1 MNTLLPLCILS
12 LLCTQDG
19 DTPLHL
25 AAWKGNVE
33 SVKLLVQNG
42 ANVQIAN
49 KVSYCSPIHCCCD
62 LYLLFSACISCVPGV
77 SFIVVTMNTRDLY
90 EIVGLCKNL
99 RLFNLITVFA

>member
-1 MNTLLPLCILS
+1 MWTCEVTNTTLMNTLLPLCILS

-25 AAWKGNVE
+25 AAWKRNVE

-49 KVSYCSPIHCCCD
+49 KASYCSPIHCCCD
-62 LYLLFSACISCVPGV
+62 LYLQFSAFISCVPGV
-77 SFIVVTMNTRDLY
+77 IIHCGNNEY
-90 EIVGLCKNL
+90 
-99 RLFNLITVFA
+99 